1 MKMADSS
8 LESND
13 YEEKCIFCNIAKGNI
28 KAKKIY
34 SDDKITAF
42 LDINPANPGHVLIIP
57 NKHVLMFP
65 LLDDSLVGY
74 IFAMAKN
81 ISLIMLKVLDSKGST
96 ILVGNGAIAGQK
108 APHALLHLIP
118 RYPDDDIGLVPPIKQ
133 IDDKKIKELRSALTE
148 AMKKF
153 LDEKNIIEKKEEQN
167 EEETDDEFDAD
178 RVSKLFLGK

>member
-1 MKMADSS
+1 MANS
-8 LESND
+8 LESKD

-28 KAKKIY
+28 KARKIY

-81 ISLIMLKVLDSKGST
+81 ISLIMLKVLGSKGST
-96 ILVGNGAIAGQK
+96 IFVGNGAIAGQK

-133 IDDKKIKELRSALTE
+133 IDDKKIKELRAALTE

-153 LDEKNIIEKKEEQN
+153 LDEKNIIEERGKEEQN

>member
-1 MKMADSS
+1 MADS
-8 LESND
+8 LESKD
-13 YEEKCIFCNIAKGNI
+13 YEEKCIFCNIAKGKI
-28 KAKKIY
+28 KARKIY

-81 ISLIMLKVLDSKGST
+81 ISLIMLKVLGSKGST
-96 ILVGNGAIAGQK
+96 ILIGNGAIAGQK
-108 APHALLHLIP
+108 APHAILHLIP

-133 IDDKKIKELRSALTE
+133 IDDKKIKELRAALTE

-153 LDEKNIIEKKEEQN
+153 LDEKNIIEERGKEEQN

-178 RVSKLFLGK
+178 KVSKLFLGK